1 MIKIN
6 DNIEDR
12 LERVE
17 KKLNKSIDILYS
29 IINDPRAEEYDLV
42 IEEIEKWTYT
52 IQIHDGNFEI
62 NISYDPIDEMFFIMA
77 SFHGYKKWFKY
88 QTEEKAA
95 DRIFELMENITYLQ
109 EDTKYILKE
118 DVKILN
124 NTDFEYIIG
133 NNTDSLFNT
142 VLEKGDVIRYING
155 DIGFDTE
162 MFSDI
167 SDSKLNVLIKEL
179 DFRVKD
185 LLKIKK
191 EDEYELPYIRLTDI
205 PEDLSLS
212 NISGIRIGI
221 FTQESQ
227 GPHCYSEELILE
239 THKGYDIDLISLISD
254 SESLLDYFSERQL
267 RSGFVTTAEIKDLF
281 DEEFIKFIE
290 NNHIKI
296 KWLSDPGK
304 RHYAIVHLDNNDDFP
319 IGEDYST

>member
-42 IEEIEKWTYT
+42 IEEIERWTYT

-88 QTEEKAA
+88 QTEEKAV
-95 DRIFELMENITYLQ
+95 DRIFELIENITYLK

-118 DVKILN
+118 DIKVLN

-133 NNTDSLFNT
+133 NNADSLFNT
-142 VLEKGDVIRYING
+142 VLEKGDVIRYINR

-191 EDEYELPYIRLTDI
+191 EDEHDFPYIKSTDI
-205 PEDLSLS
+205 LNCIDLY
-212 NISGIRIGI
+212 NISAIRMGI

-227 GPHCYSEELILE
+227 GSHCYSEELILE
-239 THKGYDIDLISLISD
+239 TNDGTDIDLISLISD
-254 SESLLDYFSERQL
+254 SKSLLDYFNDEQL
-267 RSGFVTTAEIKDLF
+267 NSGFVTTAEIKDLF
-281 DEEFIKFIE
+281 DEELIKFIE
-290 NNHIKI
+290 NNHMKI
-296 KWLSDPGK
+296 KWLSDPGR
-304 RHYAIVHLDNNDDFP
+304 RHYTLVHLENNDDFP